1 MNAKLLGAE
10 RLSPALGETG
20 RVLARSDLV
29 RDYCASFARLSRVGL
44 RLLPV
49 AAGEG
54 VALARESDLGPALV
68 ASVPVRMGRVTV
80 AWFQLEPVRWFEP
93 AWEAGGAI
101 EVVMRRVRT
110 EPGQRLR
117 RIDGAQYAAWLRL
130 LAIFAR
136 QLGERGNALA
146 VREAE
151 ARHPLVRRMSE
162 FIGLHAGEEIMLR
175 RAAAV
180 TGFSTFYFC
189 KLFHRVAGM
198 GFSEYL
204 ARLRVERAK
213 AMLLDPHTRVNEA
226 AFRAGFQSLSQFN
239 RAFRRITGEAP
250 SAHRMRFAVASASA
264 SRPEGWRIAA

>member
-1 MNAKLLGAE
+1 MHAKLLGAE

-29 RDYCASFARLSRVGL
+29 QDYCASFTRLSRVGL
-44 RLLPV
+44 RLVPV
-49 AAGEG
+49 EAAESTTLASECG
-54 VALARESDLGPALV
+54 VGPALV
-68 ASVPVRMGRVTV
+68 ARVPVRMGRVTV

-93 AWEAGGAI
+93 AWEGGRSI
-101 EVVMRRVRT
+101 DGVVRRVSS

-130 LAIFAR
+130 VSIFAR

-151 ARHPLVRRMSE
+151 ARHPLVRRVKE

-204 ARLRVERAK
+204 ARLRVERART
-213 AMLLDPHTRVNEA
+213 MLLDPHTRVNEA

-250 SAHRMRFAVASASA
+250 SAHRMRFAVASAGIP
-264 SRPEGWRIAA
+264 RP